1 MEALMFG
8 HSASFWLEL
17 LRLHEN
23 KEDIDLIEE
32 IAMLRAKVSFYES
45 RITAMNGFMVKR
57 LEIKTTVL

>member
-1 MEALMFG
+1 MESLIFG
-8 HSASFWLEL
+8 HSAGFWLEL

-23 KEDIDLIEE
+23 KEDIDFIEE

-45 RITAMNGFMVKR
+45 RITAMNDFMVKR